1 MLPALNN
8 LLGNP
13 PFFEYNKKDNEDSHL
28 QRAHY
33 PALKVAN
40 FTKEAVNFGRYCIVL
55 GLDVKGGSN
64 PDNRSQI
71 KDATIEIG
79 VQQLPLGE
87 DSLVEASD
95 HAREYIATV
104 SLTQGPVLSALLTNA
119 MYNRVFVLSAIR
131 VDDVVTVVTLE
142 HPEDNVFLI
151 TNRRKNHLMD
161 IQSSRRRLLYSR

>member
-1 MLPALNN
+1 MGHICNTLETYSKEGIFSTQWKEQNILLLPALNN

-40 FTKEAVNFGRYCIVL
+40 FTKDAVNFGRYCIVL

-71 KDATIEIG
+71 KDTTIEIG

-87 DSLVEASD
+87 DSLVEANE

-104 SLTQGPVLSALLTNA
+104 SLQC
-119 MYNRVFVLSAIR
+119 
-131 VDDVVTVVTLE
+131 
-142 HPEDNVFLI
+142 NV
-151 TNRRKNHLMD
+151 
-161 IQSSRRRLLYSR
+161 